1 MCRFSGKKGTPVAC
15 LFFLATLVLPVR
27 AFEIWS
33 DEDRRQSVALDVAG
47 KFTSLLSRGPDDPI
61 LFPERNSETSLLRLR
76 LDLNVKHNDWMN
88 SEIAYEQRARW
99 VSEAAGFGATGR
111 FLPAEAEAPF
121 RLTQLDWQ
129 LCEEPGDFV
138 ARHEVDR
145 ALVALHPE
153 WGEVTI
159 GRQAIGLGRGVLFGA
174 VDVFNP
180 FSPLEVDREWRRGVD
195 AVRAEYR
202 VSQTSS
208 VEVIGAFAETWEKS
222 ALLGRF
228 RGYVGNVDASLIT
241 GKRGQDFM
249 LGVTTS
255 AAVGDAEIHGE
266 LAIFDTPE
274 PQPDSGWFGDDH
286 LVGKAVAGGSYTFD
300 IGKGLTLLGEYHYCG
315 FGVKDASDA
324 TARLMDPTF
333 RERFLRGDMQVL
345 GRHAMATQL
354 SYPLTDALDGSFLV
368 LQSPVDGSG
377 VVSPS
382 IRWDLAEDMSLI
394 ASAFIPWGDEPAA
407 GQLDSE
413 YGATPVSFVVQLNV
427 YR

>member
-1 MCRFSGKKGTPVAC
+1 MPVAC
-15 LFFLATLVLPVR
+15 LFVLATLVLPAR

-33 DEDRRQSVALDVAG
+33 DENRQQSVALDVAG
-47 KFTSLLSRGPDDPI
+47 KFTLLLSRGPDYPM

-99 VSEAAGFGATGR
+99 ARDLAGRESSGMQGFGATSR
-111 FLPAEAEAPF
+111 FLPTDAEAPF

-138 ARHEVDR
+138 ARHEIDR

-159 GRQAIGLGRGVLFGA
+159 GRQAIGLGRGVLFSA

-202 VSQTSS
+202 ISQTNY
-208 VEVIGAFAETWEKS
+208 VEVLAAFAETWEKS
-222 ALLGRF
+222 ALLGRL
-228 RGYVGNVDASLIT
+228 RGYMGNIDGSLIV
-241 GKRGQDFM
+241 GKRGEDTM

-274 PQPDSGWFGDDH
+274 PQPYGGWFGDDH
-286 LVGKAVAGGSYTFD
+286 LVGKAVAGSSYTFD
-300 IGKGLTLLGEYHYCG
+300 IGKGLTLLGEYHYSG

-324 TARLMDPTF
+324 AARLRERIF
-333 RERFLRGDMQVL
+333 RERFLRGDTQML
-345 GRHAMATQL
+345 GRHAIAAQL
-354 SYPLTDALDGSFLV
+354 SYPLSDILNGSFLI

-382 IRWDLAEDMSLI
+382 IRWDLAEDMSLT
-394 ASAFIPWGDEPAA
+394 ASAFVPWGDEPSA

-413 YGATPVSFVVQLNV
+413 YGATPMSFVLQLNI